1 MKSILFVLT
10 IFALSILYLENTKQ
24 TEKYKNLYFE
34 KLNAEL
40 AFTEYCLIDTLDSY
54 PSDSLVNR
62 LHEINSLLNE
72 R

>member
-1 MKSILFVLT
+1 MKSILFILT

-34 KLNAEL
+34 KLNSDLKA
-40 AFTEYCLIDTLDSY
+40 TECLLIDTLDNY
-54 PSDSLVNR
+54 PNDSLVYR
-62 LHEINSLLNE
+62 LHGLHSLLNE